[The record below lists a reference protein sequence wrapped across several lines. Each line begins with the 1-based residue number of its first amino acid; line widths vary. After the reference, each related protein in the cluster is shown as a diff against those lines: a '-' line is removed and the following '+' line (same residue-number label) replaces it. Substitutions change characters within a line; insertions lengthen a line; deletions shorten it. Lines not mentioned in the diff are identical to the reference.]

1 MPFEDRIRLHS
12 VKYIYKVINGLVAIA
27 SKDFFK
33 VKTSRFSR
41 RVGDQMK
48 LELPK
53 MTSNFVKNSIFYIGA
68 KIYNELN
75 QETRNA
81 KTLNS
86 FLNNAIKDIKEMYI
100 FNFLIMLTLL
110 IYVFIYFLA
119 IYFKFISYGLSL
131 KLVLY
136 QFGFFFISNQFLFS
150 SLKNFSF
157 LFSF

>member
-1 MPFEDRIRLHS
+1 
-12 VKYIYKVINGLVAIA
+12 VINGLVAIA